1 MNETEELLV
10 ILNKIEN
17 MQLSHLSI
25 KLRVD
30 LFNYLSDIAYKIINI
45 KHPILN
51 VKLIRSSSIV
61 NNDYN
66 PNVMALPEYKL
77 LKQSIKKDGLTMP
90 IVVSEITDDLYKI
103 IDGSHRVKIIK
114 NNIDIKNS
122 FNSYI
127 PTVSLA
133 NSYNEN
139 ITSSVRHNIAR
150 GVHQV
155 ELTSSLIIKLKQSS
169 WTNEKIC
176 QELGMEPDEV
186 LRMQQIT
193 GLAHAYKDEEFS
205 FAWK

>member
-1 MNETEELLV
+1 MNEIEELLV

-17 MQLSHLSI
+17 IQLSHLNI

-30 LFNYLSDIAYKIINI
+30 LFNRLSDIAYKIINI

-66 PNVMALPEYKL
+66 PNVMASPEYKL

-90 IVVSEITDDLYKI
+90 IVVSEITDNLYKI

-114 NNIDIKNS
+114 NNLDIKNS

-127 PTVSLA
+127 PTVSLT

-139 ITSSVRHNIAR
+139 MTSSVRHNIAR

-169 WTNEKIC
+169 WSNEKIC
-176 QELGMEPDEV
+176 QELGMEADEV